1 MLIWGWRRSV
11 TQLAM
16 ITLVCGNCHNPAAH
30 TLRKVVTWFTLFFI
44 PLIPLSTKHTLQCTF
59 CGAPSDVPKDRVP
72 EMLAL
77 AQGVP
82 PQQQPPQPYQQPWGA
97 PAPAMAQPNQQLQQ
111 SMPHQ
116 QQPQQPYQ
124 QPGYPQQQ
132 QTYRQQQPPYPYPQR

>member
-11 TQLAM
+11 TQLAI
-16 ITLVCGNCHNPAAH
+16 ITLVCGNCHNPSAH

-59 CGAPSDVPKDRVP
+59 CGAGSDVPKERVP

-82 PQQQPPQPYQQPWGA
+82 PQQQAPQQQWGA
-97 PAPAMAQPNQQLQQ
+97 PAPAMSQPNLPLQQ
-111 SMPHQ
+111 PMPQ
-116 QQPQQPYQ
+116 QQPYPS
-124 QPGYPQQQ
+124 PGYPQQQ
-132 QTYRQQQPPYPYPQR
+132 QPYQQQQQPPYPYPQR